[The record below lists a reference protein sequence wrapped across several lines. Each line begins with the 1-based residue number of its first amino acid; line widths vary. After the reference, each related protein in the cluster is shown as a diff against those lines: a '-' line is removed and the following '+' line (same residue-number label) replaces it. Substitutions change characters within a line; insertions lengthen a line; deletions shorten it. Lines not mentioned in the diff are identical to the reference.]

1 MYFVSAASSLASH
14 FLITSFSVSEDIN
27 IYSSVIMNR
36 LTSDGPASKNSM
48 CSAGDTGDV
57 GLIPESG
64 ISSEERNV
72 NLLQYYYIKKSHKQR
87 TLADYSPKGCK
98 ALDTTEQL
106 STLLLINIL
115 LQTFCSVSQHPL

>member
-48 CSAGDTGDV
+48 CNAGDTGDV

-64 ISSEERNV
+64 MSSEERNV
-72 NLLQYYYIKKSHKQR
+72 NLLQYYCIKKSHEQR
-87 TLADYSPKGCK
+87 TLAGYSPKGRK